1 MKARELMR
9 PNPEVVT
16 PSDSI
21 RCAAELMHYG
31 TDASVAVVRD
41 RANPVLVGIIT
52 GRDIAVRCVARHH
65 SSTCVAGDHMTP
77 MPLHTL
83 GPDDDIARAVR
94 VMEETE
100 IRRIPIVTADGV
112 LVGVIRDLDL
122 RKAVRASEYDNRQPT
137 ARSRQPTVRAERTLT
152 TANAVVA
159 RRGGLELAR
168 EAIPEGNHT

>member
-9 PNPEVVT
+9 RNPEVVT
-16 PSDSI
+16 PTDSI
-21 RCAAELMHYG
+21 TCVAELMHYG
-31 TDASVAVVRD
+31 TDSSVPVVRD
-41 RANPVLVGIIT
+41 RANPVLLGIIT

-65 SSTCVAGDHMTP
+65 SHTCVAGDHMTP
-77 MPLHTL
+77 MPLQTL

-100 IRRIPIVTADGV
+100 VRRIPIITADGV

-122 RKAVRASEYDNRQPT
+122 RKALRASEYDSRP
-137 ARSRQPTVRAERTLT
+137 ARTRAPQSTLWAERTLG

-159 RRGGLELAR
+159 LRGG
-168 EAIPEGNHT
+168 